1 MKEVCD
7 LQSSSTVLFGIG
19 KILHIFFFCF
29 FAVTFFDITDSNK
42 DVVYSQSKN
51 GLIVRCVRHPVARL
65 VSMLVKQWAKFDNEN
80 VGYLTKDQAINR
92 KA

>member
-19 KILHIFFFCF
+19 KILHIFF
-29 FAVTFFDITDSNK
+29 AVTFFDITDSNK
-42 DVVYSQSKN
+42 DVAYSQSKN
-51 GLIVRCVRHPVARL
+51 GLIARCVRHPVARL